1 MDLLIEGLP
10 RNFDLEKL
18 ISSYAKEF
26 SIEVLSNGNNLL
38 KIPHEISPLMIIDL
52 LDGQKIGGS
61 LISVKKINDS
71 PPL

>member
-1 MDLLIEGLP
+1 VDLLIEGLP
-10 RNFDLEKL
+10 RSFDLEKL

-61 LISVKKINDS
+61 LITVKKVTDS
-71 PPL
+71 HS